1 MSRGIRL
8 ASSSLVSMR
17 RVFCRDRQSYGL
29 EEILNISPI
38 PPKKSRREIVLAPA
52 FFIFARQSLAIF
64 LLSSARRK

>member
-29 EEILNISPI
+29 EEILNFPHN
-38 PPKKSRREIVLAPA
+38 PKIK
-52 FFIFARQSLAIF
+52 RQAQEQSCACLF
-64 LLSSARRK
+64 LFLQGFTLQGFRG